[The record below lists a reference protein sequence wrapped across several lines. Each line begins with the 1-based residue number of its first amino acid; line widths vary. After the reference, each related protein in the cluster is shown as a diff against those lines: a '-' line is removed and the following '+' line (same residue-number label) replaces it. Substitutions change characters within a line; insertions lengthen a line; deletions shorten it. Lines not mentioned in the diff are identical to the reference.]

1 LVLKEKSG
9 PIKQYIDSGDI
20 LKVKMAKN
28 SGFVAL
34 FKRR

>member
-1 LVLKEKSG
+1 LILKEKSG

-28 SGFVAL
+28 GGFVAL
-34 FKRR
+34 IKRK